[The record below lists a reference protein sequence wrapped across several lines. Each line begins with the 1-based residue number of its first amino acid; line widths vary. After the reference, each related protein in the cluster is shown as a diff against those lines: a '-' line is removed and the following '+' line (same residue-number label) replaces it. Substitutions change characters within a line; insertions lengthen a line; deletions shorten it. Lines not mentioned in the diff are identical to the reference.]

1 MHDPNTSYIILL
13 SLDSSLPTM
22 ISMCADAIIKAESA
36 VKKRELEDAAGTWE
50 GRHIS
55 WEIQAFGNLFPMLKT
70 DKTHTTASNA

>member
-1 MHDPNTSYIILL
+1 MILF

-50 GRHIS
+50 GMHIS
-55 WEIQAFGNLFPMLKT
+55 WEIPDFGNLL
-70 DKTHTTASNA
+70 